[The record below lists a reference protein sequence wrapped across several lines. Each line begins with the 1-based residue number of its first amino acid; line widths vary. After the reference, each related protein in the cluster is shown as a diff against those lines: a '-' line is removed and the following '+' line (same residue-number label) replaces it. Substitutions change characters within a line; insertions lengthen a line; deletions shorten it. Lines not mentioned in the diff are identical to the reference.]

1 MLPDWSRVALQVVFQ
16 RMLNI
21 VPIVRKVYNIESGGI
36 MAPVIDTLTPTEAAV
51 VSGVSVRDVH
61 RVIDEHILPESFY
74 DTRAARSFKS
84 HACVFIAFYF
94 GAADRLT
101 SEERQRTIAL
111 ASRHSSDPKS
121 PTWIVQDE
129 FLTIDL
135 APFWKS
141 VDERLLR
148 LNAAR
153 AQVIEDNE
161 IVSGTPV
168 IKGTRVPVYD
178 VAASVA
184 AGIPM
189 ERILSSYPSLNREKV
204 ELAVLF
210 AEANP
215 QRGRPRQ
222 RVVPPPGA
230 KIISSRR
237 KLRPATQ

>member
-1 MLPDWSRVALQVVFQ
+1 MKA
-16 RMLNI
+16 
-21 VPIVRKVYNIESGGI
+21 
-36 MAPVIDTLTPTEAAV
+36 ATDTLSPSEAAV

-61 RVIDEHILPESFY
+61 RIIDERILPESFY
-74 DTRAARSFKS
+74 DTREARSFKRQ
-84 HACVFIAFYF
+84 ACVFIAFYF

-101 SEERQRTIAL
+101 SEERQRAIAL
-111 ASRHSSDPKS
+111 ASGHSSKS
-121 PTWIVQDE
+121 TTKIVQDG

-135 APFWKS
+135 APFWKG

-153 AQVIEDNE
+153 AQVSVDSE
-161 IVSGTPV
+161 ILSGTPV
-168 IKGTRVPVYD
+168 IDGTRVPVYD
-178 VAASVA
+178 IAASVA

-189 ERILSSYPSLNREKV
+189 EKILSSYPSLKREQV
-204 ELAVLF
+204 ELAALY

-222 RVVPPPGA
+222 RIAPPRGV

-237 KLRPATQ
+237 KLRSAAR

>member
-1 MLPDWSRVALQVVFQ
+1 M
-16 RMLNI
+16 NT
-21 VPIVRKVYNIESGGI
+21 EG
-36 MAPVIDTLTPTEAAV
+36 LTPTEAAV

-61 RVIDEHILPESFY
+61 RVIDEHILPDSFY
-74 DTRAARSFKS
+74 DTQGARVFKS

-101 SEERQRTIAL
+101 SEERQRAITL
-111 ASRHSSDPKS
+111 ASRNSSDVKS
-121 PTWIVQDE
+121 RTRTIQDE

-135 APFWKS
+135 AAFWKG
-141 VDERLLR
+141 VDERMAR

-161 IVSGTPV
+161 ILSGTPV

-178 VAASVA
+178 IAASVA
-184 AGIPM
+184 AGIPV
-189 ERILSSYPSLNREKV
+189 ESILSSYPSLKREEV
-204 ELAVLF
+204 ELAALF

-222 RVVPPPGA
+222 RIVPPAGA
-230 KIISSRR
+230 KVVSARR
-237 KLRPATQ
+237 KLRSAAQ